1 MSSAIQSTVIEYL
14 DLRNKYPIQI
24 SQDDVN
30 LFIRLHRKT
39 DEIPILFPV
48 FDISMIRNWFLCIYF
63 LCHSPDAQR
72 KYIFIGI

>member
-30 LFIRLHRKT
+30 LFIRLHRK
-39 DEIPILFPV
+39 
-48 FDISMIRNWFLCIYF
+48 IYQ
-63 LCHSPDAQR
+63 PENR
-72 KYIFIGI
+72 